1 MALVFNS
8 INVEDEVRGTPFNYK
23 ASVVASS
30 AADSNWTTSATL
42 TYSAPTLTI
51 TGLTNSGGSRGE
63 LDTVD
68 TLEDGDR
75 ILIKDA
81 GAASAGAAADNSYN
95 GIWEITGGSATS
107 ITCIRTYDLLEGDGT
122 KAVTVWVKEGALHG
136 DSAWIST
143 TNTTVLSGTNAFTF
157 TQYDVVG
164 TLSVARG
171 GTNVTTF
178 GGTNTLLYT
187 TSADTLSS
195 IATANNA
202 VLVTD
207 GSGAPSLST
216 SLPTA
221 VQNNIDHGNLTGLL
235 DDDHTQYALLAGR
248 SGGQTLIGGSA
259 AGEDLILQSTSNATR
274 GTIQVNDDLEVDS
287 IDALTA
293 TTMTIGGATATKLDL
308 GASDITTDVLGALT
322 VLSTIDTA
330 AAGALSIGTTTATS
344 IEIAQTGVTTD
355 INGLLTVV
363 AGSGGGIDASTAGAL
378 VIGESTATSVVL
390 ADTGVTTIIEGPV
403 TVEGSI
409 DTISASTL
417 TIGPANAT
425 SVQIAD
431 TGVVTQIEGPAEVE
445 GSIDTITATT
455 LTLGAATATKVEIA
469 DTGVLTDIEGGL
481 QVEGSIDTIGASTMT
496 IGSAN
501 ATKIEIGASDV
512 LTEIV
517 GDLLVSGT
525 TTSVNTEVV
534 NVADNHL
541 YLNAGYTTTSAQT
554 GGLVVNYLP
563 TATSDTSNT
572 GGFATTS
579 TVNTTGAATF
589 SPGDIIQIS
598 GAANEANNGIFE
610 VLTHAANVLTID
622 TTPTEDF
629 TQNTFTVDTGDT
641 TAVITQVTVS
651 IMRAGTDGI
660 WETGS
665 GDSVPITFT
674 DLASATPR
682 RSFSIISAQ
691 VQAISTTLITV
702 GYFAWDDSQ
711 YGAATT
717 RTIIIWADASGTRG
731 LDIDIYDGSSTLGS
745 LSIASGTGAGIQTFT
760 FSDPGGDNRLEIRVA
775 KDLPGGGAANRPR
788 IFGVQMELS

>member
-8 INVEDEVRGTPFNYK
+8 INVQDEVRGTPFNYK

-30 AADSNWTTSATL
+30 AADTNWTTSATL

-68 TLEDGDR
+68 TLADGDR

-107 ITCIRTYDLLEGDGT
+107 ITCIRAYDLLEGDGT
-122 KAVTVWVKEGALHG
+122 KSVTVWVKEGTLHA

-143 TNTTVLSGTNAFTF
+143 TDTTVASGTNAFTF
-157 TQYDVVG
+157 TQYDVVND
-164 TLSVARG
+164 LAVARG
-171 GTNVTTF
+171 GTGVSTF

-207 GSGAPSLST
+207 GSGAPSIST
-216 SLPTA
+216 TLPAA
-221 VQNNIDHGNLTGLL
+221 VVSNIDHGSLAGLA

-248 SGGQTLIGGSA
+248 GSAQTLIGGTT
-259 AGEDLILQSTSNATR
+259 AGGDLILQSTSNASR
-274 GTIQVNDDLEVDS
+274 GTVQVNDPMEVDD
-287 IDALTA
+287 IDTLTA
-293 TTMTIGGATATKLDL
+293 TTLLIGKSTATKVEIGDT
-308 GASDITTDVLGALT
+308 GITTEVQGPLT
-322 VLSTIDTA
+322 VESTIDRV
-330 AAGALSIGTTTATS
+330 AAGALTIGGTTATS
-344 IEIAQTGVTTD
+344 IEIAQNGVTTD

-378 VIGESTATSVVL
+378 VIGESTATSVEI
-390 ADTGVTTIIEGPV
+390 ADAGVTTDVQGPLTVLSTIDTAAAGALVLGGATATSVEIADAGVTTDIQGPV
-403 TVEGSI
+403 TVLSTI
-409 DTISASTL
+409 DTAGASALILGGT
-417 TIGPANAT
+417 NAT
-425 SVQIAD
+425 S
-431 TGVVTQIEGPAEVE
+431 
-445 GSIDTITATT
+445 
-455 LTLGAATATKVEIA
+455 VEIA
-469 DTGVLTDIEGGL
+469 DTGITTDIQGP
-481 QVEGSIDTIGASTMT
+481 VTIEGSIDTAGASIMT

-501 ATKIEIGASDV
+501 ATKIEIGASDI

-541 YLNAGYTTTSAQT
+541 YLNAGYTTNSAET

-563 TATSDTSNT
+563 TATGDTSTT

-589 SPGDIIQIS
+589 SAGDIIQIS

-629 TQNTFTVDTGDT
+629 TQNAFTVDTGDT
-641 TAVITQVTVS
+641 TAVITQVNVS

-665 GDSVPITFT
+665 GNTVPITFT

-682 RSFSIISAQ
+682 RTFSVISAEI
-691 VQAISTTLITV
+691 QATSTTLTTV

-717 RTIIIWADASGTRG
+717 RTVIMWVNASGSRD
-731 LDIDIYDGSSTLGS
+731 LDIDIYNGTLTLGS
-745 LSIASGTGAGIQTFT
+745 LNVPTGTAAGIQTFT
-760 FSDPGGDNRLEIRVA
+760 FSDPGADARLQIRVA
-775 KDLPGGGAANRPR
+775 KDANGGDNPS
-788 IFGVQMELS
+788 IFGLQFELA